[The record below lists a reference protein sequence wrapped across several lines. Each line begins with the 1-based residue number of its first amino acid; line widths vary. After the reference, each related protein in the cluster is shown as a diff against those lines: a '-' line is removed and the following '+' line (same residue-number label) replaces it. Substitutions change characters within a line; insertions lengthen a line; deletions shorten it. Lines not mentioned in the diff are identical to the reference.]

1 MKEITIKN
9 TTDINNT
16 IADCGFWAKT
26 AQESFSRALK
36 AASEDRDYI
45 LYSIKRCY
53 ETFLEA
59 QHTNE
64 ECNSEIFKIDYALSI
79 MERWLGRY
87 FDIKEVEDPKPVE
100 E

>member
-9 TTDINNT
+9 TADINNT
-16 IADCGFWAKT
+16 INNCNYWAKT
-26 AQESFSRALK
+26 AQESFSRAIK

-53 ETFLEA
+53 ESLQDA

-79 MERWLGRY
+79 MEIWLGRY
-87 FDIKEVEDPKPVE
+87 FDIREVEEPKPVE

>member
-9 TTDINNT
+9 T
-16 IADCGFWAKT
+16 ADCLYDIDNCDFWAKR
-26 AQESFSRALK
+26 AQESFSRAIK
-36 AASEDRDYI
+36 TASESRDYI

-53 ETFLEA
+53 ETLQDA

-79 MERWLGRY
+79 MEIWLGRY
-87 FDIKEVEDPKPVE
+87 FDIKEVEEPKPVE

>member
-9 TTDINNT
+9 TADISNT
-16 IADCGFWAKT
+16 VSDCNFWAKT

-45 LYSIKRCY
+45 LYGIKRCY
-53 ETFLEA
+53 ETLQDA

-79 MERWLGRY
+79 MEIWLGRY
-87 FDIKEVEDPKPVE
+87 FDIKEVEEPKPVE